1 MEYTIPDLDSISRQ
15 LMSLE
20 RPKKAKMLVVDDEPD
35 NLDLLYRTFRRDFQV
50 LKAESGVRALELLAQ
65 EGEVAVII
73 SDQRMPEMK
82 GTEFLSRTVPE
93 FPDTVRI
100 ILTGFT
106 DVEDLV
112 EAINSG
118 QVYKYITK
126 PWDPDELK
134 AVVQRAAETYELLK
148 QRTEELNR
156 SQAQMALLAT
166 IVRVAQDAKSAET
179 ALNPLAEC
187 FGRSFS
193 TDGAVLQRVEGW
205 SPTAPR
211 SLQLGATQGTYGAA
225 VSWIGDDD
233 LVKDAIESRK
243 MQVVGNIPLDPN
255 LATQAHYV
263 GQDIQAHLVVPVIWG
278 DEVLAVLS
286 LYWHRPVTLRQD
298 ELVLLHLSA
307 QEVALVLTCNA
318 YDRSRPMI

>member
-1 MEYTIPDLDSISRQ
+1 MEYTIPDLENISRQ
-15 LMSLE
+15 LMTLE

-50 LKAESGVRALELLAQ
+50 LKAESGLKALEVLAQ

-112 EAINSG
+112 DAINSG

-126 PWDPDELK
+126 PWDPEELK
-134 AVVQRAAETYELLK
+134 AVVHRAAETYELLK
-148 QRTEELNR
+148 QRTEELRR
-156 SQAQMALLAT
+156 SEAHMALMAT
-166 IVRVAQDAKSAET
+166 VVRVAQDATSMEST
-179 ALNPLAEC
+179 LDPLAKAFC
-187 FGRSFS
+187 CSLGA
-193 TDGAVLQRVEGW
+193 DAAVLRMVEGQ
-205 SPTAPR
+205 TLT
-211 SLQLGATQGTYGAA
+211 SLQGNYSLDSMESQWLEQDGLVQAA
-225 VSWIGDDD
+225 IAS
-233 LVKDAIESRK
+233 KQ
-243 MQVVGNIPLDPN
+243 MQVAVNITADAELSAQP
-255 LATQAHYV
+255 HYRDQ
-263 GQDIQAHLVVPVIWG
+263 GIQSHVVVPVLLRN
-278 DEVLAVLS
+278 EVLAILS
-286 LYWHRPVTLRQD
+286 LQWQQSATLRQD

-307 QEVALVLTCNA
+307 QQVALALTCNRYLRELTA
-318 YDRSRPMI
+318 VAA